1 MKLPSSRRKKKPQE
15 KLNLVP
21 IMDAVFIF
29 IFFLLMSAQFLQVME
44 IGSDVPIISSA
55 EPPKPDKD
63 PLALQLRIEEKSLVL
78 LKGLN
83 AQVVGKYDRRADGS
97 YDLETLHQKLIELKK
112 TKVEEESIILQPE
125 WDISYEEIIKIMD
138 AVRLLNNTDE
148 AIFKKGKDGLDEK
161 VKTLFAKII
170 FGNLMG

>member
-1 MKLPSSRRKKKPQE
+1 VKLPSSRRKKKPQA

-29 IFFLLMSAQFLQVME
+29 IFFLLMSAQFLRIME
-44 IGSDVPIISSA
+44 IGSDVPIISEA
-55 EPPKPDKD
+55 EPPKPEKD
-63 PLALQLRIEEKSLVL
+63 PLALQLKIEENVL
-78 LKGLN
+78 TLTRGLTP
-83 AQVVGKYDRRADGS
+83 QVVGRYQRKGDGA
-97 YDLETLHQKLIELKK
+97 YDLDGLHQKLVELKK
-112 TKVEEESIILQPE
+112 TRANEETIILQPE
-125 WDISYEEIIKIMD
+125 WDISYDEIIRVMD
-138 AVRLLNNTDE
+138 AVRLLNNTDD